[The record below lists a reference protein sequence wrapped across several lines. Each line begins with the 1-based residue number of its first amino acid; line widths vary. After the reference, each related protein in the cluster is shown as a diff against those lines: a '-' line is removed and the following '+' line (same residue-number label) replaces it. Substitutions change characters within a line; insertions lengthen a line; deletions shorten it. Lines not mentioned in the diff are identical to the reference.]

1 MGGLWPDG
9 SVANRIQVTKG
20 GFVLIL
26 FVVIA
31 SVITKRLLIGQNY
44 RQILYAQPINRRI
57 EMSKIT
63 FRDISDT
70 PWRLHEGGTSVVNN
84 KGGLVAACGFLPGRS
99 VFEERANAKLISLA
113 PDLIEALIEL
123 ACVVENKNNGCH
135 SGSISLSTA
144 IAILKQV
151 DAWEDY

>member
-84 KGGLVAACGFLPGRS
+84 KGGLVAS
-99 VFEERANAKLISLA
+99 
-113 PDLIEALIEL
+113 
-123 ACVVENKNNGCH
+123 
-135 SGSISLSTA
+135 
-144 IAILKQV
+144 
-151 DAWEDY
+151 

>member
-57 EMSKIT
+57 AMKNKTIEKQTATVWYAPTRGRRYLSRSGAIKGEAYALIIKKHPPEPP
-63 FRDISDT
+63 DYDT
-70 PWRLHEGGTSVVNN
+70 GY
-84 KGGLVAACGFLPGRS
+84 PGYHIKYQDPDR
-99 VFEERANAKLISLA
+99 FEKMHRRMCKLIRKS
-113 PDLIEALIEL
+113 LIEEGE
-123 ACVVENKNNGCH
+123 ENDG
-135 SGSISLSTA
+135 
-144 IAILKQV
+144 
-151 DAWEDY
+151 